1 MSVWAVAVSKFTR
14 LSQKSH
20 QAILMC
26 ISFLWAIHA
35 KCFLW
40 PTTPRKRT
48 MPTWNTAKN
57 FSLCTALQYLTIVAL
72 TFIVIKKILR
82 FFSKSLYSSKCFIIL
97 ILYLLVSV
105 IKEHPV
111 KQNFRYFITLAIFKM
126 HCLYIC
132 TFVFFYIMHF
142 LKSCQPTSSTSI
154 VITFH
159 VCMCFISASNLP
171 ADRLHLQFRGKT
183 YTASQKIKNV
193 LK

>member
-1 MSVWAVAVSKFTR
+1 MQNASCGQQHQEKGRCQRGIRRTIFRPAR
-14 LSQKSH
+14 L
-20 QAILMC
+20 C
-26 ISFLWAIHA
+26 
-35 KCFLW
+35 
-40 PTTPRKRT
+40 
-48 MPTWNTAKN
+48 NT
-57 FSLCTALQYLTIVAL
+57 LQWLL
-72 TFIVIKKILR
+72 LHLLLLKKYYD
-82 FFSKSLYSSKCFIIL
+82 FFSKSLYSLKCFIIL
-97 ILYLLVSV
+97 ILYLVVSV